1 MIDQNK
7 LAQLAAF
14 VESCSFPCTK
24 QELLERAENENAT
37 DEVVDMLDQIPDREY
52 LSETDIIETAQGCV
66 C

>member
-1 MIDQNK
+1 MIDQSK

-14 VESCSFPCTK
+14 VEGCSFPCTK